1 MQEPLAR
8 ATAASFRPVI
18 VRLLKA
24 RVKSP
29 ARDDSPIMPNHQPS
43 ALVLIIEVKRVLAY
57 DCRRTRNNPG
67 LGIMTLIPNSELSP
81 PVRSS
86 DAAQL
91 VPRRRRC
98 RTAAA
103 GALHLSRPRLCERYV
118 LVSVVLPGADGARSS
133 T

>member
-67 LGIMTLIPNSELSP
+67 LGIMSKIMNAWPIALTGPPDPDLPRQSP
-81 PVRSS
+81 EYTMDILVQQP
-86 DAAQL
+86 AATFGDEKIL
-91 VPRRRRC
+91 
-98 RTAAA
+98 AA
-103 GALHLSRPRLCERYV
+103 L
-118 LVSVVLPGADGARSS
+118 
-133 T
+133 

>member
-67 LGIMTLIPNSELSP
+67 LGIMAKVMNTKAYS
-81 PVRSS
+81 
-86 DAAQL
+86 
-91 VPRRRRC
+91 
-98 RTAAA
+98 AAA
-103 GALHLSRPRLCERYV
+103 TRRLESAAPKQRIEAHAGV
-118 LVSVVLPGADGARSS
+118 P
-133 T
+133 